1 METEQLMSYLQL
13 LAPQSRPVKIR
24 VKVGNLYYEGPLK
37 AVTEDRAVVWLE
49 AEEIHDY
56 R

>member
-1 METEQLMSYLQL
+1 METEQLIANLHI

-24 VKVGNLYYEGPLK
+24 VKVGQYFYEGHLK
-37 AVTEDRAVVWLE
+37 SVTQDRAVVWLE